1 MTEFA
6 NFNTYRMI
14 NTNRNTADSEYCDV
28 DYLLRFWRAAKGE
41 YLTKMFGDQLILE
54 RPIEYTRADSE
65 LREDMYNTLEDFRSM
80 NNNLAYALRCAM
92 GIDTNKTPYRA
103 DCVEDGVYFYLTN
116 FLFNTDYL
124 VNNTICLD
132 DIFYDQR
139 YHELHNYILKIND
152 TKIDIQTGQKFTR
165 VWGRIAKALDM
176 EENWERFRIAH
187 SQALNQRKLKGT
199 LCLSIHPLDYATA
212 SDNDNGWSSCMSWQE
227 GGCYRMGTVEMMNSP
242 MVICA
247 YLKSNKQKMEFNNGN
262 EKYEWNS
269 KKWRAWII
277 VTKEAIICNRHY
289 PYHQPIFAKEAIAW
303 TADLANRALGWNY
316 EDIHE
321 DFYTHM
327 SEVNHEIDYATNYM
341 YNDLGGE
348 DVIGCLG
355 EEFINSKKD
364 YIHINFS
371 GKAECMVCGE
381 EIEPDVQ
388 DSGRLECNN
397 CFHERECHSCG
408 CEINEDESYLG
419 ADDEYYCSECFHERF
434 EVCSECEEPIW
445 NDEAIYFTMPI
456 SHRETEN
463 WLKKHHDKAEAVKS
477 MFKDFWWNRLNIPSS
492 VGGEYCVCPNCAKDY
507 NAVELTIEDDD
518 DYEDGVYIIPS
529 PDYENVDR
537 ALMMCEAR
545 GFNSYRESREN
556 IRDYW
561 RDQWAYLR
569 NRINE
574 ATATNSTSLV
584 ARNMFSG
591 GFHTC

>member
-6 NFNTYRMI
+6 NFNAYRMI
-14 NTNRNTADSEYCDV
+14 NTNRNTPDSEYCDV

-41 YLTKMFGDQLILE
+41 YLTKMFSDQLILE

-65 LREDMYNTLEDFRSM
+65 LREDMYNAMEDFRST
-80 NNNLAYALRCAM
+80 NNSLAYALRCAM
-92 GIDTNKTPYRA
+92 GVDTDKTAYRA
-103 DCVEDGVYFYLTN
+103 NCADDGMYFYLTN

-124 VNNTICLD
+124 VNNTVCLD
-132 DIFYDQR
+132 NIFYSQN
-139 YHELHNYILKIND
+139 YHELHNYVLKIND

-165 VWGRIAKALDM
+165 VWGRIAKALGM

-247 YLKSNKQKMEFNNGN
+247 YLKSNKQKMEFENGD

-303 TADLANRALGWNY
+303 AAELANRAFGWEY

-321 DFYTHM
+321 DFYTYM

-355 EEFINSKKD
+355 EEFVNSKKN

-371 GKAECMVCGE
+371 GKAECMVCGN
-381 EIEPDVQ
+381 EIMPDAQ
-388 DSGRLECNN
+388 GADRLECGD
-397 CFHERECHSCG
+397 CFHESECYACN
-408 CEINEDESYLG
+408 CEINEDESYIG
-419 ADDEYYCSECFHERF
+419 ADGEYYCSECFHERF
-434 EVCSECEEPIW
+434 QVCSECEEPVW
-445 NDEAIYFTMPI
+445 DEDAVYFTMPI
-456 SHRETEN
+456 SRKATEN
-463 WLKKHHDKAEAVKS
+463 WFKEHHDKAEAVKS
-477 MFKDFWWNRLNIPSS
+477 VFKDFWWNRLHIPSS
-492 VGGEYCVCPNCAKDY
+492 VGGEYCVCPDCAKNY
-507 NAVELTIEDDD
+507 KAVELTIEDDD
-518 DYEDGVYIIPS
+518 EYEDGEYIVPS
-529 PDYENVDR
+529 PDYEDIDR
-537 ALMMCEAR
+537 ALTLCEAR
-545 GFNSYRESREN
+545 GFNSYQANRKS

-561 RDQWAYLR
+561 RDQWAHLR
-569 NRINE
+569 DRIND

-591 GFHTC
+591 GYRTF